1 MNVLI
6 SLLLISFI
14 AQTSCKLHII
24 KSEQYFMIRNSIL
37 RKLISDDVYKAKL
50 IIKSTKFF
58 YNKLLSKYYEI
69 NEKYYSLTEEE
80 RNIIETIISL
90 AY

>member
-37 RKLISDDVYKAKL
+37 RKLISDDVYKAK
-50 IIKSTKFF
+50 
-58 YNKLLSKYYEI
+58 
-69 NEKYYSLTEEE
+69 
-80 RNIIETIISL
+80 
-90 AY
+90 